1 MLAAALDDGKVRRI
15 NDVDSTYALAARAI
29 AAHSSIET
37 LVAALSSILVI
48 LVSYLTP
55 SPSPGAIKYTWH
67 GATPAEK
74 AATRASWSG
83 LDVALSVIALIATVA
98 FYYAFW

>member
-1 MLAAALDDGKVRRI
+1 LPRPEAVM
-15 NDVDSTYALAARAI
+15 
-29 AAHSSIET
+29 
-37 LVAALSSILVI
+37 
-48 LVSYLTP
+48 
-55 SPSPGAIKYTWH
+55 YTWH

-74 AATRASWSG
+74 AATSASWNG